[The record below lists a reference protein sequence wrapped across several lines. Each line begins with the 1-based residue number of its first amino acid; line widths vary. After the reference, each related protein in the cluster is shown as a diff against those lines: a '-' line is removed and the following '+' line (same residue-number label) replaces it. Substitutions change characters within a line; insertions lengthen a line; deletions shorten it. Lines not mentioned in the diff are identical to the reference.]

1 MCTARFA
8 LALQVLSACCA
19 HSAALLLRSCPV
31 AAASSVR
38 RLVASPQLTAGDGD
52 EELDAADTVSS
63 WDEELAMMKAWEAAR
78 KVEAGGRLAAESGSG
93 VDEDAHLGLGEDFDS
108 EDPAAAA
115 LRQAA
120 EKQAAVL
127 LAGIEAQSAAPPTD
141 KAVMT
146 SLEAVINA
154 ISRLSDKV
162 DALTAKVDQL
172 QQARPTAA
180 DASSSA
186 TEAPPAAAPPPPTA
200 GAADDAPPVAAS
212 AAGGAAAADTSAQ
225 WDGEVDETA
234 WFDQDDDDDDMPDW
248 RDVRR
253 LNKLL

>member
-8 LALQVLSACCA
+8 LALLVLSACCA
-19 HSAALLLRSCPV
+19 HSCALLLRSRPV

-38 RLVASPQLTAGDGD
+38 RLVEVPQLTAGDGD

-78 KVEAGGRLAAESGSG
+78 QVEAGGRPAAESGSG

-180 DASSSA
+180 DASSA
-186 TEAPPAAAPPPPTA
+186 TEVPPAAPPPPPIA

-212 AAGGAAAADTSAQ
+212 AAGGASAQ
-225 WDGEVDETA
+225 WDGEVNETA

-253 LNKLL
+253 LNQLL

>member
-8 LALQVLSACCA
+8 FALQVLSACCA

-78 KVEAGGRLAAESGSG
+78 KVEAGGRPAAESGSG

-127 LAGIEAQSAAPPTD
+127 LAGIEALLRARLQGTDALSELLYEAVASGRSVDAYEAEIAELARRAEAEAARSAAHC
-141 KAVMT
+141 VC
-146 SLEAVINA
+146 S
-154 ISRLSDKV
+154 
-162 DALTAKVDQL
+162 QL
-172 QQARPTAA
+172 P
-180 DASSSA
+180 
-186 TEAPPAAAPPPPTA
+186 APYNP
-200 GAADDAPPVAAS
+200 S
-212 AAGGAAAADTSAQ
+212 
-225 WDGEVDETA
+225 
-234 WFDQDDDDDDMPDW
+234 
-248 RDVRR
+248 
-253 LNKLL
+253 